1 MPGKEGEPPSP
12 QQLKELRETAL
23 NRLREIGKES
33 FLTEDI
39 AKLSSS
45 DHYVTRF
52 WLHVFDLP
60 GVQLEEACKMII
72 ETFKWRKEFGMDK
85 VNLQSINQSML
96 DKGTVFSHNR
106 DKDGKK
112 LLVFTVGRHVK
123 GQEKMDDMKRYFV
136 YYLER
141 LEREERGE
149 EITIMFDCRSA
160 GLKNMDMEF
169 IQFII
174 GVFKDYYPQMLNYIL
189 VFEMPWVLNAA
200 WKVIKAWLPAAAVK
214 KIKFLTKSNV
224 GEYIDDDNRFEAWGG
239 SDDWEYV
246 FEPETFHSTI
256 QEVNGNNSP
265 EPEDGKLPQYDDL
278 MRKKTV
284 TFAEVRQSQSTD
296 SFTSYSSANG
306 AAGAAEIL
314 KLNPS
319 QEVVFNSSS
328 GGELL
333 GRVQVTNV
341 ADRKVGFKI
350 KTTSPEKYRV
360 RPSSGILRTGEN
372 VSVELHVTGQS
383 APVSLVRDKFLVTV
397 IYLDQ
402 DVDNARLQELLKSTK
417 PEAQYRLR
425 CQLAGEPA
433 VRGALQPTLSSPS
446 PSTEDPS
453 KQLATLLKK
462 MNKLS
467 EKNEELQSQL
477 STNFRIQ
484 ILLLVLTF
492 CLLTLVFFYLPP
504 SIIKC
509 EPVASSDPSPSSLSS
524 QQEL

>member
-1 MPGKEGEPPSP
+1 MPGKEGEPPTP
-12 QQLKELRETAL
+12 QQLKDLRETAL
-23 NRLREIGKES
+23 NRINEIGRDS
-33 FLTEDI
+33 FSNVDVTR
-39 AKLSSS
+39 LSTS

-60 GVQLEEACKMII
+60 GDQLEEACTMII
-72 ETFKWRKEFGMDK
+72 ETFKWRKEFGVDK
-85 VNLQSINQSML
+85 ITYESLNQSMF
-96 DKGTVFSHNR
+96 DKGTVFAHNR
-106 DKDGKK
+106 DKDQKK

-123 GQEKMDDMKRYFV
+123 GQDKMDEMKRFFV

-141 LEREERGE
+141 LDREERGE

-224 GEYIDDDNRFEAWGG
+224 GEYIDDNNRLECWGG

-256 QEVNGNNSP
+256 QEVNGNMP
-265 EPEDGKLPQYDDL
+265 HHEVQQQLDDL
-278 MRKKTV
+278 SRKKSV
-284 TFAEVRQSQSTD
+284 TFAEVRASPSTD
-296 SFTSYSSANG
+296 SFTSYSSVNGSSANG
-306 AAGAAEIL
+306 TGGPDIL

-319 QEVVFNSSS
+319 QEVVFNSSG

-341 ADRKVGFKI
+341 SERRVGFKI

-372 VSVELHVTGQS
+372 ISVELHVTGQS

-402 DVDNARLQELLKSTK
+402 DVDNSRLQELLKSTK
-417 PEAQYRLR
+417 PDGQYRLR

-433 VRGALQPTLSSPS
+433 GQLRGSIQPASASPPVDES
-446 PSTEDPS
+446 S

-462 MNKLS
+462 VNQLS
-467 EKNEELQSQL
+467 VKNEELQSQL
-477 STNFRIQ
+477 TNNFYVQ
-484 ILLLVLTF
+484 IILLVLTF

-509 EPVASSDPSPSSLSS
+509 EREETPESSSH
-524 QQEL
+524 QEL